1 MNILLT
7 GATGNIGLEVLNQF
21 ILQPYS
27 GKIIAGVR
35 DVVKARSKYSEFENI
50 ELRKFDFEDTE
61 TFDSALVN
69 IDIVFL
75 LRPPQISNIQKYIE
89 PLINKIAAIG
99 NIKVV
104 LLSVQGAEKSS
115 IIPHRKIELL
125 ILKNKIDYIFLRP
138 SYFMQNLTTTLFPE
152 IQHKKTITLPSGD
165 AKFNWID
172 ISDIAKVVIECL
184 LNFNKYN
191 NKELVI
197 SGTQN
202 LNFEEVVDLINK
214 ITNGTILY
222 RPVNPI
228 RYFIEKKKEEYKIGM
243 IFVMLVLHYLPKVQ
257 PEPEIINTFYEMFGK
272 EPKTIEKFI
281 QNNSKKFT

>member
-165 AKFNWID
+165 AKFNWIKNG
-172 ISDIAKVVIECL
+172 SKTPWHGRYS
-184 LNFNKYN
+184 FNNRKNRRN
-191 NKELVI
+191 N
-197 SGTQN
+197 
-202 LNFEEVVDLINK
+202 
-214 ITNGTILY
+214 
-222 RPVNPI
+222 
-228 RYFIEKKKEEYKIGM
+228 
-243 IFVMLVLHYLPKVQ
+243 
-257 PEPEIINTFYEMFGK
+257 
-272 EPKTIEKFI
+272 
-281 QNNSKKFT
+281 

>member
-125 ILKNKIDYIFLRP
+125 ILKNKIAKTCQPKLR
-138 SYFMQNLTTTLFPE
+138 STVLAV
-152 IQHKKTITLPSGD
+152 SGGRLSEESL
-165 AKFNWID
+165 KNIR
-172 ISDIAKVVIECL
+172 ICRL
-184 LNFNKYN
+184 L
-191 NKELVI
+191 
-197 SGTQN
+197 Q
-202 LNFEEVVDLINK
+202 
-214 ITNGTILY
+214 
-222 RPVNPI
+222 
-228 RYFIEKKKEEYKIGM
+228 
-243 IFVMLVLHYLPKVQ
+243 
-257 PEPEIINTFYEMFGK
+257 
-272 EPKTIEKFI
+272 
-281 QNNSKKFT
+281 